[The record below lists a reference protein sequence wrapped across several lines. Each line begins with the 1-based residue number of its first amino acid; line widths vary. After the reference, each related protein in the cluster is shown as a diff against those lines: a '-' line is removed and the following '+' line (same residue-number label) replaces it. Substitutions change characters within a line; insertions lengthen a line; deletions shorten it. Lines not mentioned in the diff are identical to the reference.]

1 MNTFIVIR
9 EIIREKNFENL
20 VFLVFSV
27 FVFIFFYTIL
37 SMNGL
42 VLGNDPAVHIQRAD
56 SFLSSGSIPISDI
69 AWYPPLYH
77 IFLST
82 LIAFTGATEIGTLI
96 FLIKTLTVL
105 IDWLLIFSVYLL
117 GTKFF
122 DKKTGFIAA
131 LFLFFCFPLYEI
143 NQWGGYTTILS
154 LAMMSLL
161 FIYLSLERKG
171 IGNTVTIF
179 TLTFSLVL
187 THQLTTFLA
196 FIIFPPFIFIML
208 IKSKGKYPKAWI
220 AALIGGTIAFS
231 LYYLMP
237 LLPYLGSFIDIVFF
251 QLETMLF
258 QVPAVSAEKF
268 LVNFG
273 FILFLTFFGIILT
286 FFKLRKRGNLGFYLL
301 LSLAFYIP
309 LFFSQSYLV
318 GIYLPYQR
326 FVYYLLPSIAI
337 FSAVSFVFIMDRL
350 LKFNNKFQKRWKK
363 NRIKIITYPIIILL
377 ISLFIFRFGI
387 VYGKIMEASVF
398 YSTSDVKGYDAAIWL
413 RDNYPK
419 PTTVVVTEVPGSW
432 FGVYSGKSIFAETDP
447 IVDRNVIAE
456 SVLELAY
463 ELEHPLTLVRTYESK
478 GAISGENY
486 VSINSVWKRV
496 SYSSGAGD
504 FLSYK
509 INGEEHV
516 SELHRLNR
524 EIIFEDQSYPKKM
537 SIHYFNEEL
546 NLIQTIQFQNN
557 SYPINVSWILSS
569 NNVELSEVKLYVSTF
584 FDLSFSF
591 TKAYVPGVLFWENPW
606 DKPSDSK
613 NNEWAV
619 TNFTRNNLTEN
630 LISIYDEKDK
640 IVFAIKFDVLPEW
653 GNLGALSSKQIDALR
668 FQYEFN
674 KVDINQTISRNFDIM
689 SFSRNDYSEMQDLS
703 ELISLFD
710 SKLVSE
716 HDVISRDYHTY
727 IKDNNIEFIVYDK
740 NQLDTKLVNSKLLTL
755 VYSNDRYAIFKIKK

>member
-1 MNTFIVIR
+1 MNTFQVIR

-20 VFLVFSV
+20 IFLVFSV
-27 FVFIFFYTIL
+27 FIFIFFYTIL

-122 DKKTGFIAA
+122 GKKTGFIAA
-131 LFLFFCFPLYEI
+131 LFLFFCFPFYEI

-161 FIYLSLERKG
+161 LIYLSLERKG

-208 IKSKGKYPKAWI
+208 ITSKGKYPKAWI
-220 AALIGGTIAFS
+220 AALIGGAIAFS

-268 LVNFG
+268 IVNFG
-273 FILFLTFFGIILT
+273 FILFLAFFGIILT

-326 FVYYLLPSIAI
+326 FVYYLLPSIAV

-413 RDNYPK
+413 RDNYPE

-463 ELEHPLTLVRTYESK
+463 ELEHPLTLARTYESK

-516 SELHRLNR
+516 SELHRLTR

-537 SIHYFNEEL
+537 SIHYFNDEL

-569 NNVELSEVKLYVSTF
+569 NNVELTEVKLYVSTF

-619 TNFTRNNLTEN
+619 TNFTKNNLTEN

-674 KVDINQTISRNFDIM
+674 KVEINQTISRNFDIL

-716 HDVISRDYHTY
+716 HDVLSRDYHTY

-740 NQLDTKLVNSKLLTL
+740 NQLDTKLVNSKLLKL

>member
-1 MNTFIVIR
+1 
-9 EIIREKNFENL
+9 
-20 VFLVFSV
+20 
-27 FVFIFFYTIL
+27 
-37 SMNGL
+37 
-42 VLGNDPAVHIQRAD
+42 
-56 SFLSSGSIPISDI
+56 
-69 AWYPPLYH
+69 
-77 IFLST
+77 
-82 LIAFTGATEIGTLI
+82 
-96 FLIKTLTVL
+96 
-105 IDWLLIFSVYLL
+105 
-117 GTKFF
+117 
-122 DKKTGFIAA
+122 
-131 LFLFFCFPLYEI
+131 
-143 NQWGGYTTILS
+143 
-154 LAMMSLL
+154 
-161 FIYLSLERKG
+161 
-171 IGNTVTIF
+171 
-179 TLTFSLVL
+179 
-187 THQLTTFLA
+187 
-196 FIIFPPFIFIML
+196 ML

-220 AALIGGTIAFS
+220 AALIGGAIAFS

-268 LVNFG
+268 IVNFG
-273 FILFLTFFGIILT
+273 VILFLAFFGIILT
-286 FFKLRKRGNLGFYLL
+286 FFKLRKSGNLGFYLL

-326 FVYYLLPSIAI
+326 FVYYLLPSIAV
-337 FSAVSFVFIMDRL
+337 FSAVSFVFIIDRL
-350 LKFNNKFQKRWKK
+350 LKFNNKFEKRWKK

-413 RDNYPK
+413 RDNYPE

-569 NNVELSEVKLYVSTF
+569 NNVELTEVKLYVSTF

-674 KVDINQTISRNFDIM
+674 KVEINQTISRNFDIM

-716 HDVISRDYHTY
+716 HDVLSRDYHTY

>member
-1 MNTFIVIR
+1 
-9 EIIREKNFENL
+9 
-20 VFLVFSV
+20 
-27 FVFIFFYTIL
+27 
-37 SMNGL
+37 MNGL
-42 VLGNDPAVHIQRAD
+42 VLGNDPAVHLQRAD
-56 SFLSSGSIPISDI
+56 FFLSSGSIPISDI

-105 IDWLLIFSVYLL
+105 IDWLLILSVYLL

-122 DKKTGFIAA
+122 NKKTGFIAA

-154 LAMMSLL
+154 LGLMSLL
-161 FIYLSLERKG
+161 FMYISLERKG

-179 TLTFSLVL
+179 TLAFSLVL

-208 IKSKGKYPKAWI
+208 IKSKGNYPKAWI
-220 AALIGGTIAFS
+220 AALIGGAIAFS
-231 LYYLMP
+231 VYYLIP

-258 QVPAVSAEKF
+258 QIPAVSAEEF
-268 LVNFG
+268 IVNFG
-273 FILFLTFFGIILT
+273 FILFLAFFGIILT
-286 FFKLRKRGNLGFYLL
+286 FIELRKRGNLGFYLL
-301 LSLAFYIP
+301 LSLAFYVP

-326 FVYYLLPSIAI
+326 FVYYLLPSIAV
-337 FSAVSFVFIMDRL
+337 FSAVSFVFILDRV
-350 LKFNNKFQKRWKK
+350 LKFNNNFGKKWKK
-363 NRIKIITYPIIILL
+363 HRIRIIVYPIIILL
-377 ISLFIFRFGI
+377 FSLFIFRFGV
-387 VYGKIMEASVF
+387 VYGKIMEGSVF

-413 RDNYPK
+413 RDNYPG

-504 FLSYK
+504 FISYK
-509 INGEEHV
+509 INGEEHI
-516 SELHRLNR
+516 SELYRLNR
-524 EIIFEDQSYPKKM
+524 EIIFEDQIYPKKI
-537 SIHYFNEEL
+537 SIHYFNNEL
-546 NLIQTIQFQNN
+546 SLIQTIQFQNN
-557 SYPINVSWILSS
+557 SYPINVNWTLSPQ
-569 NNVELSEVKLYVSTF
+569 NVELTEVKLYISTF

-591 TKAYVPGVLFWENPW
+591 TKAYVPGILNWENPW
-606 DKPSDSK
+606 DNPSNSQ
-613 NNEWAV
+613 NNKWAV
-619 TNFTRNNLTEN
+619 TNFTIDNLTEN
-630 LISIYDEKDK
+630 MISIYDDKDK
-640 IVFAIKFDVLPEW
+640 IVFAIKFDELPEW
-653 GNLGALSSKQIDALR
+653 GNLGALTSKQIDALR
-668 FQYEFN
+668 FQYEFRE
-674 KVDINQTISRNFDIM
+674 VDMNQTISRNFDVL

-703 ELISLFD
+703 ELVTLFD

-727 IKDNNIEFIVYDK
+727 IKDNDIEFIVYDK
-740 NQLDTKLVNSKLLTL
+740 NQLDTKLVNSKLLKL
-755 VYSNDRYAIFKIKK
+755 IYSNDRYAIFKINNSG